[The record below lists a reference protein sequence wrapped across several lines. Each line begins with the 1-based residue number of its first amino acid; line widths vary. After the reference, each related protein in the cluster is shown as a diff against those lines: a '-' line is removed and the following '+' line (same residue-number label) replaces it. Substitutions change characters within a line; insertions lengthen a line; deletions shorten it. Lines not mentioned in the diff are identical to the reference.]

1 MKKEELLKIL
11 LAPHFSEK
19 ASYANTSD
27 HPQYV
32 FRVSTDATKKTVRD
46 AVEQLFSV
54 RVRDVNMLRVK
65 GAIARKFGRAVG
77 QKASWKKAYVVLEA
91 GQEINLA

>member
-32 FRVSTDATKKTVRD
+32 FRVSMDATKSMIKN
-46 AVEQLFSV
+46 AIEQLFSV
-54 RVRDVNMLRVK
+54 RVRDVNVLRVK
-65 GAIARKFGRAVG
+65 GAIARKLGRVVG
-77 QKASWKKAYVVLEA
+77 QKSSWKKAYVVLEA